1 MQNEFQGLR
10 FSSIAI
16 PLVPVDHP
24 DYVWRPSADCDVQR
38 TWRNYGWK
46 PLNEQHTNTTTVQ
59 PRAAIKVVREMQL
72 AL

>member
-1 MQNEFQGLR
+1 MQNEYQGLR

-16 PLVPVDHP
+16 PLVPVGHP

-46 PLNEQHTNTTTVQ
+46 PLNEQYTNTTTIQ
-59 PRAAIKVVREMQL
+59 PRTTTEAVRRVQL
-72 AL
+72 AV